1 MRCLSSQQQKMSYNN
16 YCLIIACKLLISN
29 ASYCLQFSVA
39 QTYYQTVAYTQS
51 KLIFEGNMAQAA
63 TLNEAQIKR
72 ALRYC
77 QSRKHTVRDHTILL
91 FSIYTGLRAKEL
103 AALCVGDVFDA
114 DGAPRTQF
122 TLSAAQTK
130 GARTRTVFVNRALA
144 QQLTQYALWRSLKC
158 CDPTAALFPS
168 QKGGHFSA
176 NTMCQLFL
184 NIYKACGLSDA
195 SSHSGRRTFIT
206 RLANKGVGVRVLA
219 ALAGHSSISVTQRY
233 IDVNDVQLAN
243 AVELL

>member
-1 MRCLSSQQQKMSYNN
+1 MQT
-16 YCLIIACKLLISN
+16 
-29 ASYCLQFSVA
+29 A
-39 QTYYQTVAYTQS
+39 QTPDSAITQ
-51 KLIFEGNMAQAA
+51 
-63 TLNEAQIKR
+63 R

-77 QSRKHTVRDHTILL
+77 QSRKHVTRDSTILL

-103 AALCVGDVFDA
+103 AALRIGDVYDA
-114 DGAPRTQF
+114 EGEPRTQF
-122 TLSAAQTK
+122 TLAAEQTK
-130 GARTRTVFVNRALA
+130 GARTRSVFVNKQLRAQLVLYA
-144 QQLTQYALWRSLKC
+144 QWRRMS
-158 CDPTAALFPS
+158 DAAQPLFRS

-219 ALAGHSSISVTQRY
+219 ALAGHSSISTTQRY
-233 IDVNDVQLAN
+233 IDVNDTQLAN

>member
-1 MRCLSSQQQKMSYNN
+1 M
-16 YCLIIACKLLISN
+16 
-29 ASYCLQFSVA
+29 
-39 QTYYQTVAYTQS
+39 
-51 KLIFEGNMAQAA
+51 IFEGKMAQAA
-63 TLNEAQIKR
+63 TLNDAQIKR

-77 QSRKHTVRDHTILL
+77 QSRRYVTRDSTILL

-103 AALCVGDVFDA
+103 AALCVGDVYNE
-114 DGAPRTQF
+114 DGTVRPQF
-122 TLSAAQTK
+122 TLRAEQTK
-130 GARTRTVFVNRALA
+130 GARTRTVFVNAALTA
-144 QQLTQYALWRSLKC
+144 QLLRYAAWRNIKPSLS
-158 CDPTAALFPS
+158 TAALFRS
-168 QKGGHFSA
+168 QKGNHFSA

-219 ALAGHSSISVTQRY
+219 ALAGHSSIAVTQRY
-233 IDVNDVQLAN
+233 IDVNDAQLAN